1 MELSLNI
8 YNKGLEKIRD
18 REIHLDFDP
27 NFIDIIKSVSVV
39 GSSRLDH
46 EKLTLRPNVNF
57 TSKFNF
63 TISDIEGRK
72 TKKLVLILRSNRT
85 DIFNSHFSDSVLKL
99 AYKELSIDEHH
110 RELEIFSDIFKS
122 AQYSYNER
130 AS

>member
-8 YNKGLEKIRD
+8 YNKGLEKISD

-27 NFIDIIKSVSVV
+27 NFIDSIKSVSVN
-39 GSSRLDH
+39 GNSRLDH
-46 EKLTLRPNVNF
+46 EQLTLRPIVNF

-72 TKKLVLILRSNRT
+72 TKKLVLILRSKRT

-99 AYKELSIDEHH
+99 AYKELQMDENH

-122 AQYSYNER
+122 A
-130 AS
+130 

>member
-1 MELSLNI
+1 MELSLKI
-8 YNKGLEKIRD
+8 YNKGLEKIRYRD
-18 REIHLDFDP
+18 IHLDFDP
-27 NFIDIIKSVSVV
+27 NFIDSIKSVSVV
-39 GSSRLDH
+39 GNSRLDH
-46 EKLTLRPNVNF
+46 EQLTLRPIVNF
-57 TSKFNF
+57 TSRFNL

-99 AYKELSIDEHH
+99 AYKELAIDKHH

-122 AQYSYNER
+122 AQYSFNER